1 MHFRNGFDIR
11 PCRAAA
17 IEEQPVNQYQKI
29 EKELRHKKPGWWEWI
44 IESVPELA
52 ALSRTPQSNRY
63 HAEGDVAVH
72 TRLTVEACASDADPD
87 LLWAALLHDVGKPLA
102 TKEKNGKI
110 TAHGHDA
117 AGAEIAATILKRLG
131 LPPARRERI
140 VWAVRH
146 HTFHLSWNLQT
157 LEDAS
162 RRQRRF
168 IADPRFA
175 LLLELLRVD
184 AAASLGLPS
193 KMKAF
198 ELYKQLWEAVRKS

>member
-1 MHFRNGFDIR
+1 M
-11 PCRAAA
+11 AA
-17 IEEQPVNQYQKI
+17 IEEQPVNQYQQI
-29 EKELRHKKPGWWEWI
+29 EKELRQKKPGWWERI
-44 IESVPELA
+44 IESLPELA
-52 ALSRTPQSNRY
+52 ALSSTPQPNQY

-72 TRLTVEACASDADPD
+72 TRLTVEACASDCDPD

-117 AGAEIAATILKRLG
+117 AGAEIAAAILKRLG
-131 LPPARRERI
+131 LPQPRRERI

-146 HTFHLSWNLQT
+146 HTFHLSWNLET

-175 LLLELLRVD
+175 LLLALLRVD

-198 ELYKQLWEAVRKS
+198 ELYKQLWEMARKS